1 MIKLK
6 KNKLLLLKG
15 IVDSDFLIL
24 NKNVNYNFRFLTSRL
39 NLNGIR
45 VNYLDSLETIKT
57 LKQFIRLLQ
66 HSQLESKNLIHLVLK
81 NKQFVKI
88 SESFFKNKSFNIKTN
103 SSLNI
108 KDFSSENQILILFDY
123 INNNQ
128 LILKKLFDKN
138 IFLINKINTKFEQNN
153 WGSYKIFNELDDFKK
168 FIFFIILIELTLN
181 KN

>member
-1 MIKLK
+1 M
-6 KNKLLLLKG
+6 
-15 IVDSDFLIL
+15 
-24 NKNVNYNFRFLTSRL
+24 
-39 NLNGIR
+39 
-45 VNYLDSLETIKT
+45 
-57 LKQFIRLLQ
+57 
-66 HSQLESKNLIHLVLK
+66 
-81 NKQFVKI
+81 
-88 SESFFKNKSFNIKTN
+88 
-103 SSLNI
+103 NI